1 MEDSY
6 ISNIGGENDLEF
18 DYLDKINM
26 LQIENEK
33 YKIEVQDLKKEN
45 LEQKHRIQDLEI
57 EADHNNETIKN
68 QNGLIKFY
76 KQYRMEH
83 EDNAQQKKL
92 SQYEEKIKSLEESIS
107 IKDKKIENLNNEIKE
122 QTTLN
127 EKLVDVITN
136 KEETI
141 KKMEKG
147 NLDNNENSNITK
159 LEEEIDNLKSNIF
172 KR

>member
-57 EADHNNETIKN
+57 EAEHNNETIKN
-68 QNGLIKFY
+68 
-76 KQYRMEH
+76 
-83 EDNAQQKKL
+83 
-92 SQYEEKIKSLEESIS
+92 
-107 IKDKKIENLNNEIKE
+107 
-122 QTTLN
+122 
-127 EKLVDVITN
+127 
-136 KEETI
+136 
-141 KKMEKG
+141 KMV
-147 NLDNNENSNITK
+147 
-159 LEEEIDNLKSNIF
+159 
-172 KR
+172 

>member
-68 QNGLIKFY
+68 
-76 KQYRMEH
+76 
-83 EDNAQQKKL
+83 
-92 SQYEEKIKSLEESIS
+92 
-107 IKDKKIENLNNEIKE
+107 
-122 QTTLN
+122 
-127 EKLVDVITN
+127 
-136 KEETI
+136 
-141 KKMEKG
+141 KMV
-147 NLDNNENSNITK
+147 
-159 LEEEIDNLKSNIF
+159 
-172 KR
+172 